1 MNNTHRLVVV
11 LAAAALVAGTPARA
25 SWALTDPACPS
36 AWDGDQQQT
45 EKFSK
50 TVPLPKGG
58 SLDLSNISGDIIIT
72 GGAGDQV
79 VIEAVKRGRTAEDL
93 KLVEI
98 QVATTATR
106 VEVRTQ
112 YPRERRNF
120 SVSVD
125 YTVTVPRAAGVTVR
139 SVSGDLKVTTV
150 DGVVSAETVS
160 GDAMLGRIGQL
171 ESAKS
176 VSGDVVIETAGSES
190 DLSISSVSGDVRL
203 KAVKARGID
212 ANSVSGNVELAEV
225 ATSRL
230 RVKSVSGDLMFGG
243 PLAKGGRYA
252 LQSHS
257 GDVTFYTDGKTG
269 FELRAGTFSGDI
281 TSDVKLTST
290 FGGEPPAD
298 APPGRHGGPG
308 RGPGQRVSGTF
319 GDGGV
324 FIEVNTFS
332 GDVRIASQAPAK
344 AVTK

>member
-1 MNNTHRLVVV
+1 MNSTHRIVVV
-11 LAAAALVAGTPARA
+11 LAAAALLAGTPDRTARA
-25 SWALTDPACPS
+25 ATDPGCPA

-58 SLDLSNISGDIIIT
+58 SLDLSNISGDIVIT

-79 VIEAVKRGRTAEDL
+79 VIEAVKRGKTAEDL
-93 KLVEI
+93 KLVQI
-98 QVATTATR
+98 DVVTTATR

-125 YTVTVPRAAGVTVR
+125 FTVSVPRAAGVTVR
-139 SVSGDLKVTTV
+139 SVSGDLKVGTV
-150 DGVVSAETVS
+150 DGTLSAETVS
-160 GDAMLGRIGQL
+160 GDVTIGRAGQL

-176 VSGDVVIETAGSES
+176 VSGNVVIDTAGSEG
-190 DLSISSVSGDVRL
+190 DLAISSVSGDVSL
-203 KAVKARGID
+203 KAVKARGLD
-212 ANSVSGNVELAEV
+212 ANSVSGNVDLADV
-225 ATSRL
+225 ATGRL
-230 RVKSVSGDLMFGG
+230 RVKSVSGDLVFGG
-243 PLAKGGRYA
+243 PLAAGGRYA

-257 GDVTFYTDGKTG
+257 GDVTVYTDGKTG
-269 FELRAGTFSGDI
+269 FELKAGTFSGNI
-281 TSDVKLTST
+281 ASDVKITST

-298 APPGRHGGPG
+298 APPGHRPG
-308 RGPGQRVSGTF
+308 RGFPGQRVSGTF

-332 GDVRIASQAPAK
+332 GDVKIASK
-344 AVTK
+344 AVTKVIKK